1 MAIRARLTAPRE
13 VRERWPWHEV
23 ETLSLPM
30 SAMVAGDRRMEAEN
44 FLSPGFAVRH
54 GITSK
59 PTGWAPLSDLA
70 NVWQPSRLKGIQVA
84 PDFGTPFLAA
94 TQVFDKLPVARKWL
108 SLNRTSD
115 YAQRYVS
122 QGTILVTCSG
132 TVGRAT
138 VADES
143 ISGILI
149 SHDLLRV
156 EARDT
161 ANRGWIYGYLRSP
174 TIRAVMTSAQYGHMI
189 KHLETG
195 HLEALPA
202 IFPASPAQAQGAN
215 ANFDKIVAARN
226 RAKALV
232 SQAEQTLVGLVGA
245 CDDELNVGE
254 AGFSTSSAS
263 LFARR
268 RRFDAACHAPAVG
281 AIEKSL
287 ARNAARMESLRSIGC
302 EIWLPNRFK
311 RIPAEDGVELVDSS
325 SIFEINPDFRRRISA
340 SGVSDRNDGRVERDW
355 ILMSRSGQTYGLLG
369 SVVLATS
376 QLDGKIITDDVIRII
391 SGQSVH
397 PGYLHLLL
405 SHETLGRPRVK
416 SLAYGSSIPHIEV
429 EDLLEFNI
437 PRFDARQEQLLGEM
451 MVDAF
456 AAWSE
461 ADQLENEL
469 GENADKAIREFI
481 RGR

>member
-13 VRERWPWHEV
+13 VREDWPWHEA
-23 ETLSLPM
+23 ETLSLPL
-30 SAMVAGDRRMEAEN
+30 SAMITGDRRMEAEN

-54 GITSK
+54 GITAKHS
-59 PTGWAPLSDLA
+59 GWTHLSEIA
-70 NVWQPSRLKGIQVA
+70 KVWQPSRLKGIQVSS
-84 PDFGTPFLAA
+84 DYGTPFLAA
-94 TQVFDKLPVARKWL
+94 TQVFDKLPVPRKWL
-108 SLNRTSD
+108 SLQRTSD
-115 YAQRYVS
+115 YAERYVNE
-122 QGTILVTCSG
+122 GVILVTCSG

-138 VADES
+138 VADSS
-143 ISGILI
+143 ISGTLI

-156 EARDT
+156 EALDQ

-195 HLEALPA
+195 HLDALP
-202 IFPASPAQAQGAN
+202 IVFPPSPSEAQEAN
-215 ANFDKIVAARN
+215 NDFDSVVAARN
-226 RAKALV
+226 RAKSLV
-232 SQAEQTLVGLVGA
+232 SQAEQLLLEIAGVNDVPLDG
-245 CDDELNVGE
+245 GE
-254 AGFSTSSAS
+254 SGFSTSAQS
-263 LFARR
+263 LFVGR
-268 RRFDAACHAPAVG
+268 RRFDASRHAPAVE
-281 AIEKSL
+281 AIELRLTRSSV
-287 ARNAARMESLRSIGC
+287 RMESLRSAGC

-340 SGVSDRNDGRVERDW
+340 SGVADRNDGKVENNW

-376 QLDGKIITDDVIRII
+376 QLNGKIITDDVIRVI
-391 SGQSVH
+391 SGDSIH

-405 SHETLGRPRVK
+405 SHSTLGRPRVK

-429 EDLLEFNI
+429 EDLYEFMI
-437 PRFDARQEQLLGEM
+437 PRLQGDQEKMLGDLI
-451 MVDAF
+451 VGAF

-461 ADQLENEL
+461 ADQLEIDLAER
-469 GENADKAIREFI
+469 ADRAIRHFI
-481 RGR
+481 RVG

>member
-13 VRERWPWHEV
+13 VRDDWPWHEV
-23 ETLSLPM
+23 ESLSLPM
-30 SAMVAGDRRMEAEN
+30 SAMVDGDRRMEAEN

-59 PTGWAPLSDLA
+59 PQGWTPLSDLA

-94 TQVFDKLPVARKWL
+94 TQVFDQLPVARKWL
-108 SLNRTSD
+108 SLERTSD
-115 YAQRYVS
+115 YAQRYVG

-138 VADES
+138 VADDS

-156 EARDT
+156 DAFDQ
-161 ANRGWIYGYLRSP
+161 ADRGWIYGYLRSP
-174 TIRAVMTSAQYGHMI
+174 TIRAVMASAQYGHMI

-195 HLEALPA
+195 HLDALPV
-202 IFPASPAQAQGAN
+202 ISPTSPAQARHAN
-215 ANFDKIVAARN
+215 DSYEKIVAARN
-226 RAKALV
+226 RAKALIL
-232 SQAEQTLVGLVGA
+232 QAEQMLVELVGPYGSKPN
-245 CDDELNVGE
+245 DGE
-254 AGFSTSSAS
+254 VGFSTSSAS
-263 LFARR
+263 LFAGR
-268 RRFDAACHAPAVG
+268 RRFDASCHAPAVG
-281 AIEKSL
+281 AIEQHL
-287 ARNAARMESLRSIGC
+287 ARNAARMVSLRSMGC

-340 SGVSDRNDGRVERDW
+340 SGVNDRNYGRVERDW

-376 QLDGKIITDDVIRII
+376 QLNDKIVTDDVIRIV
-391 SGQSVH
+391 SGPSLH

-405 SHETLGRPRVK
+405 SHEILGRPRVK
-416 SLAYGSSIPHIEV
+416 SLAYGSSIPHIDV
-429 EDLLEFNI
+429 EDLLEFAI
-437 PRFDARQEQLLGEM
+437 PRFNARREQLLGELV
-451 MVDAF
+451 VDAF

-469 GENADKAIREFI
+469 GERADEAIREFI
-481 RGR
+481 RER